1 MQNAEIEK
9 TTAVI
14 QRNFPKL
21 EVNSITYVGEGM
33 DSKAFLVND
42 ELIFRF
48 PKLEEVAKQLE
59 VEIALLPK
67 LQKIFTLAIPD
78 FEYIGEQENG
88 FSFVGYK
95 KIHGEELSRKVLG
108 SLDSRTRDNIFK
120 QLSNFLQQIH
130 AFPLV
135 IAKQCGVKMDN
146 TKENYLSDFREIKN
160 RAFSILDEET
170 KAYVT
175 NLYETYLADKA
186 NFLHVPALLHADFSP
201 NHILFDN
208 RENVVSG
215 VIDFGDVN
223 IDDLDYDLMYLYME
237 WGEEYVRELLKFYPH
252 ENHERLMK
260 KLHFYSRANTVQDVL
275 IGLNRN
281 DTSIQDYALKRIQKE
296 MKL

>member
-1 MQNAEIEK
+1 MQNEEIEK

-14 QRNFPKL
+14 QSNFSNLTVK
-21 EVNSITYVGEGM
+21 SITYVGEGM

-42 ELIFRF
+42 DLIFRF

-67 LQKIFTLAIPD
+67 LQKTVALAIPR
-78 FEYIGEQENG
+78 FEYIGKQENG
-88 FSFVGYK
+88 FSFVGYQ
-95 KIHGEELSRKVLG
+95 KIHGEELSGKVLA
-108 SLDSRTRDNIFK
+108 SLDSRVRDNIFK

-130 AFPLV
+130 AFPLD

-146 TKENYLSDFREIKN
+146 TKENYLSDYREIKKCV
-160 RAFSILDEET
+160 FSMFDEET
-170 KAYVT
+170 RTYVT
-175 NLYETYLADKA
+175 NLYETYLADET

-201 NHILFDN
+201 DHILFDN

-223 IDDLDYDLMYLYME
+223 IDDPDYDLMYLYME

-252 ENHERLMK
+252 ANHERLMK

-275 IGLNRN
+275 IGINRN
-281 DTSIQDYALKRIQKE
+281 DRSIQDYALKRIQRE